1 MTRRP
6 PRSTLFPYT
15 TLFRSFLLCAERG
28 AQLRPPHFLEATH
41 RTRYAMR
48 LGAERAHKARTLRVG
63 NAFHNDR
70 PTGLAQL
77 VQHRLRRSDHYF
89 YRPHRFAGLD
99 CCSFCGRA
107 LYGPAGST
115 ASCASCSCCS
125 CCSHGF
131 LLSPGCRSPAA
142 WFIACLYVLTSYVE
156 RSACPYACS
165 CASSCPASGKPRAS
179 AGDYP

>member
-1 MTRRP
+1 
-6 PRSTLFPYT
+6 
-15 TLFRSFLLCAERG
+15 
-28 AQLRPPHFLEATH
+28 
-41 RTRYAMR
+41 MR

-63 NAFHNDR
+63 NTFHNDR

-77 VQHRLRRSDHYF
+77 VEHRLRRSDHYF

-131 LLSPGCRSPAA
+131 LLSPGCRSPAPSSLLV
-142 WFIACLYVLTSYVE
+142 FTSLLPTLNHLLVLTLVPARLLAPRLQSPPRLRRV
-156 RSACPYACS
+156 ALCL
-165 CASSCPASGKPRAS
+165 ASSSS
-179 AGDYP
+179 